1 MNNISNISNLSP
13 LSNRNKNISQGKI
26 NLNNSPVYNKKIE
39 INSSYLNNFNKD
51 KQEQPYI
58 QKNYNF
64 SPVPSRKSEDFGK
77 DTFYKNNNYNNP
89 ELNKSR
95 DYQGND
101 NGNDFLS
108 KSNVDDNFNFSDE
121 SKFVNFYK
129 KN

>member
-1 MNNISNISNLSP
+1 M
-13 LSNRNKNISQGKI
+13 
-26 NLNNSPVYNKKIE
+26 
-39 INSSYLNNFNKD
+39 
-51 KQEQPYI
+51 
-58 QKNYNF
+58 
-64 SPVPSRKSEDFGK
+64 
-77 DTFYKNNNYNNP
+77 
-89 ELNKSR
+89 NKSR